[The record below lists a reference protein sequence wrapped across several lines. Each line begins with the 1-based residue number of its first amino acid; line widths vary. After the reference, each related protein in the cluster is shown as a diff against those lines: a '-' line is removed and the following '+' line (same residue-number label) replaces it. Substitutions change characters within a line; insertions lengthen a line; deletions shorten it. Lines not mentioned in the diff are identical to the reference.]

1 MALLVS
7 QVDKRIHWLEA
18 AARWVSLGREQGI
31 LLTRRSQ
38 PTSDPHNHPEL
49 GH

>member
-18 AARWVSLGREQGI
+18 AARWYPLVV
-31 LLTRRSQ
+31 
-38 PTSDPHNHPEL
+38 NKVFY
-49 GH
+49 